1 MRERRLDFNMKL
13 AQKTILQC
21 FNRSEKPPPLITEAE
36 DDSDEEDEEE
46 ENDDD
51 EGMHLND
58 HCCKR

>member
-21 FNRSEKPPPLITEAE
+21 FNRSEKPSPLITEA
-36 DDSDEEDEEE
+36 DDDDNEEEE

-58 HCCKR
+58 HCCRR